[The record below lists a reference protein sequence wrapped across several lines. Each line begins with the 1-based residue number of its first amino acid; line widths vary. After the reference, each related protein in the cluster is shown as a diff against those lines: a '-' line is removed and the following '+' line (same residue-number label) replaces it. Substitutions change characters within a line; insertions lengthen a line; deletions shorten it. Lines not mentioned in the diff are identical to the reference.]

1 MGLRFKGPKIEGT
14 IGMRKT
20 SLRLRLLLALICLL
34 GAAIGLLVAT
44 GRLDACALAVIGT
57 DRQVG
62 GPLLCKFEFFLN
74 RYQTLVGS
82 LIALGAA
89 LYAVSPVWRQL
100 RLVSVQAATDLL
112 PHLHQE
118 ASEIAADV
126 ACLASASKIE
136 NQLRA
141 ALELGRDPQ
150 RPSNVRVGDAIG
162 MLESIGQSLF
172 ALKQAGT
179 VDQFANRITLTSS
192 QRQRR
197 QALASIFDDIW
208 SAHDQI
214 MKIVKPPGGMPIAP
228 YYEQIAPK
236 FSDMIEA
243 NIPGV
248 LGRLENE
255 IRSSK
260 VEIQEMHKELH
271 GRTELAIR
279 TSKEFVG

>member
-118 ASEIAADV
+118 ASE
-126 ACLASASKIE
+126 
-136 NQLRA
+136 
-141 ALELGRDPQ
+141 
-150 RPSNVRVGDAIG
+150 
-162 MLESIGQSLF
+162 
-172 ALKQAGT
+172 
-179 VDQFANRITLTSS
+179 
-192 QRQRR
+192 
-197 QALASIFDDIW
+197 
-208 SAHDQI
+208 
-214 MKIVKPPGGMPIAP
+214 
-228 YYEQIAPK
+228 
-236 FSDMIEA
+236 
-243 NIPGV
+243 
-248 LGRLENE
+248 
-255 IRSSK
+255 
-260 VEIQEMHKELH
+260 
-271 GRTELAIR
+271 
-279 TSKEFVG
+279 